1 MRELNFGCRV
11 IARHQNATLT
21 YQDLDVQ
28 SDALARGLER
38 QGVQK
43 GDRVAVMLGN
53 SVEYCVVST
62 VIHKYGR
69 NSSDINHRLHM
80 RFSNS
85 VQCSYVAQSDRC

>member
-1 MRELNFGCRV
+1 MCKLNFDRRV

-21 YQDLDVQ
+21 YQDLDIQ

-53 SVEYCVVST
+53 SVEYCVVRIAVHESNRST
-62 VIHKYGR
+62 
-69 NSSDINHRLHM
+69 SDINHRLHM

-85 VQCSYVAQSDRC
+85 VQCSYL

>member
-1 MRELNFGCRV
+1 VSFCVLSSSIRTYELNFGHRV
-11 IARHQNATLT
+11 IARHQNTTLT

-53 SVEYCVVST
+53 SVEYCVVRTAILKHSRKP
-62 VIHKYGR
+62 I
-69 NSSDINHRLHM
+69 
-80 RFSNS
+80 
-85 VQCSYVAQSDRC
+85 

>member
-1 MRELNFGCRV
+1 M

-53 SVEYCVVST
+53 GVEYCVATYALFKLGAMLVRH
-62 VIHKYGR
+62 VIRGLKSFY
-69 NSSDINHRLHM
+69 
-80 RFSNS
+80 
-85 VQCSYVAQSDRC
+85 

>member
-1 MRELNFGCRV
+1 V

-53 SVEYCVVST
+53 SVEYCVVRT
-62 VIHKYGR
+62 VIYEHDQ
-69 NSSDINHRLHM
+69 NVSDINHRLHM
-80 RFSNS
+80 HFSNS
-85 VQCSYVAQSDRC
+85 EQCSYVAQSDRC

>member
-1 MRELNFGCRV
+1 M

-53 SVEYCVVST
+53 SVEYCVVRTT
-62 VIHKYGR
+62 VYRTVEIYLTFIAGYVCTLQTRR
-69 NSSDINHRLHM
+69 NASKLHNM
-80 RFSNS
+80 SIDEHI
-85 VQCSYVAQSDRC
+85 Y